1 MSLASCVVTCR
12 WLRKARIADV
22 AQEHEGR
29 AGTDIGASSGALM
42 NIRRAAEYL
51 GISHHTLYK
60 LVARRQ
66 VPAAKIGGS
75 WRLSR
80 EALDAFIAARSTVRA
95 PTCLI
100 FEPSDRARQEL
111 ASYARG
117 AGRVMVCA
125 SADEAVAAATDVN
138 PDLIFMP
145 ADPAGGP
152 AAAKIVRRMRV
163 GGATSRIVLL
173 IGPHQAELL
182 QETLELGPLILLR
195 RPVDRADVASVLAL
209 ITS

>member
-1 MSLASCVVTCR
+1 M
-12 WLRKARIADV
+12 
-22 AQEHEGR
+22 AQERGR
-29 AGTDIGASSGALM
+29 RVATDPGASDDALM

-80 EALDAFIAARSTVRA
+80 EALDSFVAARSMVRA

-100 FEPSDRARQEL
+100 FEPSDRARQEI

-117 AGRVMVCA
+117 AGRVFECSGA
-125 SADEAVAAATDVN
+125 EEAVATGADVN

-145 ADPAGGP
+145 AEPAGGTS
-152 AAAKIVRRMRV
+152 AAEVVRRMREAGV
-163 GGATSRIVLL
+163 TSRIVLL
-173 IGPHQAELL
+173 ISQGQADRIT
-182 QETLELGPLILLR
+182 ETLEPGPVILLR

>member
-1 MSLASCVVTCR
+1 M
-12 WLRKARIADV
+12 

-29 AGTDIGASSGALM
+29 AGRDIGASFDTLM

-80 EALDAFIAARSTVRA
+80 EALDAFVAARSAVRA

-100 FEPSDRARQEL
+100 FEPSDRVRKEI

-117 AGRVMVCA
+117 AGRVIERA
-125 SADEAVAAATDVN
+125 GAEEAVATAADVD

-145 ADPAGGP
+145 AEPTGGYS
-152 AAAKIVRRMRV
+152 AADVVRRMREAGV
-163 GGATSRIVLL
+163 TSRIVLMV
-173 IGPHQAELL
+173 GP
-182 QETLELGPLILLR
+182 QEAHLVGDALEQGPIIVLR

>member
-1 MSLASCVVTCR
+1 M
-12 WLRKARIADV
+12 
-22 AQEHEGR
+22 AQERER
-29 AGTDIGASSGALM
+29 RPGTDIGASDDALM

-60 LVARRQ
+60 LAARRQ

-75 WRLSR
+75 WRLSS
-80 EALDAFIAARSTVRA
+80 EALDAFVAARSTVRE

-100 FEPSDRARQEL
+100 FEPSDRARQEIV
-111 ASYARG
+111 SYARG
-117 AGRVMVCA
+117 AGRVIECA
-125 SADEAVAAATDVN
+125 SAEEAVATAAVVN

-145 ADPAGGP
+145 AEPAGGP
-152 AAAKIVRRMRV
+152 PAAEIVRRMRE

-173 IGPHQAELL
+173 IGRRQAELL
-182 QETLELGPLILLR
+182 QEVLGLGPLILLR

-209 ITS
+209 IGN